1 MLITLDFESDVPIYE
16 QLKTEIVVG
25 IATNKIQVGER
36 LPSVRSLASDI
47 GINLHTVNKAYTQLK
62 EEGYL
67 LIHRQRGVI
76 VNPEGPEEMTVD
88 RKQLL
93 KQTLRP
99 LIADSICRQM
109 TEEEFITYIQS
120 IYSELKEGNEDG

>member
-1 MLITLDFESDVPIYE
+1 MLITLDFESEVPIYE
-16 QLKTEIVVG
+16 QLKTEIIVG
-25 IATNKIQVGER
+25 IATKQIVHGER

-62 EEGYL
+62 EDGYL

-76 VNPEGPEEMTVD
+76 VNPDGPGKMTPEKMGD
-88 RKQLL
+88 M

-99 LIADSICRQM
+99 LIADALCRQV
-109 TEEEFITYIQS
+109 TEQQMLTLIQS
-120 IYSELKEGNEDG
+120 MYEDLKEGE

>member
-16 QLKTEIVVG
+16 QLKTDIIVG
-25 IATNKIQVGER
+25 IASGKLQTGER
-36 LPSVRSLASDI
+36 LPSVRNMASDI
-47 GINLHTVNKAYTQLK
+47 GINLHTVNKAYGQLK

-76 VNPEGPEEMTVD
+76 VNPDGPEIMTSQ
-88 RKQLL
+88 RKDHL

-99 LIADSICRQM
+99 LIADSICRKM
-109 TEEEFITYIQS
+109 SEDDLNTLIQS
-120 IYSELKEGNEDG
+120 IYTELKEADIND